1 LSAGALHEH
10 DTALPRPLA
19 VFKGP
24 TYKGR
29 GGEGKRIGEERSG
42 GRGEEGEKRGEVEE
56 TGREGMVGKE
66 FVVGPRKKKKSGAYA
81 NNATLLPSYFQL
93 HPLSALK

>member
-1 LSAGALHEH
+1 M
-10 DTALPRPLA
+10 R
-19 VFKGP
+19 
-24 TYKGR
+24 
-29 GGEGKRIGEERSG
+29 
-42 GRGEEGEKRGEVEE
+42 GRGEEGRGVEE
-56 TGREGMVGKE
+56 TGREWMVGKE